1 MYLPDELLNI
11 IFSFREINPTAK
23 LIRQCI
29 NYYNNTT
36 SKSLAFNFYTLNE
49 YKIYKEIC
57 EKIKKNELSNNI
69 IRKVRYFKF
78 LTEELNQ
85 LKDEVIKYKITH
97 KTTLI
102 KDKELLHR
110 IQDNFLKRECLKPYD
125 DKMLFLSECL
135 SG

>member
-1 MYLPDELLNI
+1 MGNKLYSMKREEEEEELKQKAEEKEKQDHFLNQRNIYLE
-11 IFSFREINPTAK
+11 
-23 LIRQCI
+23 
-29 NYYNNTT
+29 
-36 SKSLAFNFYTLNE
+36 
-49 YKIYKEIC
+49 
-57 EKIKKNELSNNI
+57 
-69 IRKVRYFKF
+69 F